1 MTVQSENNI
10 VRTEGDGSIVAFDY
24 NFPIV
29 SDDHLEVYLDGVL
42 QGSGYTVTGVGDP
55 NGGTVTFSVAPG
67 DTVQVI
73 LRRFV
78 PYTQLV
84 DYITG
89 DKFPAD
95 THEAG
100 LDLAMMAASQLQEQF
115 DRTIRFPITSSATS
129 SELPDPDDSDNW
141 GKAYVLDSAGAGISM
156 HPITGGG
163 DIEVLTT
170 KGDLVYH
177 AGSSVTRL
185 PLGSNYSKLI
195 SEITPKWK
203 SQAVFYVSDLYTPDG
218 VTDDYTSLQ
227 SILTAYTGTT
237 PATIVFENGKT
248 YNLSRSLVT
257 HSNVILEGNGATL
270 QALSGGFTGTAAA
283 NTSSLIR
290 NYNHGYNNIPA
301 VVNSFLDSNIV
312 IRNFHMSFNGEAAA
326 GQGNICIW
334 FRYVDR
340 YLIQDCTFGD
350 SGDPVGILA
359 CRRGLIDHC
368 YAEAFINA
376 GYDHWDGCI
385 DCGVTNSVLVS
396 TLADTRQG
404 IQFTGVGWDNVTN
417 RDTIGCYAMFNKV
430 YGIRNGTSNTASAI
444 IFNANDGG
452 SSTQNCISAFNYI
465 EDADLGVVF
474 SGAGSNNVSIGDVLK
489 NVDQVPLF
497 IQHHPPADPHS
508 PDYCRFLD
516 TTLIDCDS
524 AGNALVT
531 LSGTEPEVRGLKV
544 INSGAAPYAY
554 IVSVAST
561 ATDAAV
567 SIQKAPDGTTGRIL
581 DAGTTSK
588 IYGESLTYTPV
599 LSFGGATTGITYTS
613 RLGTYTRN
621 GDVIHAR
628 GTIVVNDNGSAS
640 GGAAI
645 SLPTPASAVQLNGV
659 MTCWLT
665 GASGLTSNVIGL
677 VTADGTVAALYDT
690 GATGSVVIDEN
701 NIPNSCTISYDV
713 TYRAVL

>member
-10 VRTEGDGSIVAFDY
+10 VRTEGDGSVVAFDY

-29 SDDHLEVYLDGVL
+29 SEDHLEVYLDGVL

-67 DTVQVI
+67 DNVQVI

-95 THEAG
+95 THESG

-115 DRTIRFPITSSATS
+115 QRTIRYPITSSTAS
-129 SELPDPDDSDNW
+129 AELPDPDDTDNW

-170 KGDLVYH
+170 RGDLVYH

-185 PLGSNYSKLI
+185 PIGADYSKLI
-195 SEITPKWK
+195 SEITPKWV

-218 VTDDYTSLQ
+218 VTDDYASIQ
-227 SILTAYTGTT
+227 SILDAYVDGTEA
-237 PATIVFENGKT
+237 ATIVFEAGKT

-257 HSNVILEGNGATL
+257 KGKVILDGNGATL

-301 VVNSFLDSNIV
+301 VVSSFLDSNIV
-312 IRNFHMSFNGEAAA
+312 IRNFHMTYNGEAAA

-334 FRYVDR
+334 LRYVDR
-340 YLIQDCTFGD
+340 YLIQNCTFGD

-359 CRRGLIDHC
+359 CRRGLTDHC

-396 TLADTRQG
+396 TLADTAQG
-404 IQFTGVGWDNVTN
+404 IQFTGTGSLGEN
-417 RDTIGCYAMFNKV
+417 RNTVGCYAMFNKV
-430 YGIRNGTSNTASAI
+430 YGIRNGTSSTASAI
-444 IFNANDGG
+444 IFNANDAD
-452 SSTQNCISAFNYI
+452 SSVQNCVSAYNYI

-474 SGAGSNNVSIGDVLK
+474 SGAGSNNISVGDVLK
-489 NVDQVPLF
+489 DVDQAPMF
-497 IQHHPPADPHS
+497 MQHANSDS
-508 PDYCRFLD
+508 PNYCRFLD

-524 AGNALVT
+524 VGSGLVT
-531 LSGTEPEVRGLKV
+531 LTGAEPEVRGLKV

-554 IVSVAST
+554 IVNIAST
-561 ATDAAV
+561 ATNAAV
-567 SIQKAPDGTTGRIL
+567 SIQKAPDGTSGRVL
-581 DAGTTSK
+581 NAGTTSK
-588 IYGESLTYTPV
+588 IYGEAISYTPA
-599 LSFGGATTGITYTS
+599 LSFGGASVGITYTS
-613 RLGTYTRN
+613 TTGTFTRN
-621 GDVIHAR
+621 GDTIHVR
-628 GTIVVNDNGSAS
+628 GTIVVNDNGSSS

-645 SLPTPASAVQLNGV
+645 SLPVTGAAAPLNGL
-659 MTCWLT
+659 MTCWLANAT
-665 GASGLTSNVIGL
+665 GLTSA
-677 VTADGTVAALYDT
+677 VTGAITTGATVAALYDH
-690 GATGSVVIDEN
+690 GATGAAVITEA
-701 NIPNSCTISYDV
+701 NIINGTTISFDAH
-713 TYRAVL
+713 YRVPL